1 MEKDD
6 WEKYFISF
14 IPSFI
19 IVILTIFL
27 IIIYSKTKELHSY
40 PCYFNIILSSVI
52 SIDNVLR
59 LIPVY
64 EDKNSKEEG
73 KKPNDKFICK
83 FQGFSLALFDKL
95 MLTTMTIYS
104 IISFLGL
111 VKYQFYKSHERC
123 LFITLI
129 VIGFLISLFLAILFI
144 LNGVTNYDDVCYV
157 KADKEDDNDEDLK
170 VNKQLIDI
178 LVTSILLLINI
189 YCIGH
194 ILFFLYGEIKE
205 NKNDDNKK
213 KNYYY
218 HFWKYLIDLI
228 LTFLTFLMVI
238 LIIADKF
245 IDSSPLIESF
255 IYVMFSLLIVLFF
268 TINSR
273 ILKEIKRLLCCKAEE
288 KSSSNIEVEDDEDE
302 GIEISNINNEHLIN

>member
-19 IVILTIFL
+19 IVIFTIFL
-27 IIIYSKTKELHSY
+27 IIIYSKTKLHSY

-157 KADKEDDNDEDLK
+157 KADKDLK

-189 YCIGH
+189 YCISH
-194 ILFFLYGEIKE
+194 TLVYLFKTSQECKTNGDIRKS
-205 NKNDDNKK
+205 N
-213 KNYYY
+213 NYLY

>member
-14 IPSFI
+14 IPSLI
-19 IVILTIFL
+19 IVIFTKFL

-273 ILKEIKRLLCCKAEE
+273 ILKEIKRLLCCKSEE

>member
-14 IPSFI
+14 IPSLI
-19 IVILTIFL
+19 IVIFTIFL
-27 IIIYSKTKELHSY
+27 IIIYSKKELHSY

-157 KADKEDDNDEDLK
+157 KADKENDNDEDLK

-213 KNYYY
+213 K
-218 HFWKYLIDLI
+218 
-228 LTFLTFLMVI
+228 
-238 LIIADKF
+238 IIIIIF
-245 IDSSPLIESF
+245 G
-255 IYVMFSLLIVLFF
+255 
-268 TINSR
+268 
-273 ILKEIKRLLCCKAEE
+273 
-288 KSSSNIEVEDDEDE
+288 NI
-302 GIEISNINNEHLIN
+302 

>member
-1 MEKDD
+1 M
-6 WEKYFISF
+6 
-14 IPSFI
+14 
-19 IVILTIFL
+19 
-27 IIIYSKTKELHSY
+27 
-40 PCYFNIILSSVI
+40 
-52 SIDNVLR
+52 
-59 LIPVY
+59 
-64 EDKNSKEEG
+64 
-73 KKPNDKFICK
+73 
-83 FQGFSLALFDKL
+83 
-95 MLTTMTIYS
+95 
-104 IISFLGL
+104 
-111 VKYQFYKSHERC
+111 
-123 LFITLI
+123 
-129 VIGFLISLFLAILFI
+129 
-144 LNGVTNYDDVCYV
+144 

-245 IDSSPLIESF
+245 IDSSPLIERRKTTTCLWKPSATTWLTA
-255 IYVMFSLLIVLFF
+255 S
-268 TINSR
+268 
-273 ILKEIKRLLCCKAEE
+273 
-288 KSSSNIEVEDDEDE
+288 
-302 GIEISNINNEHLIN
+302 